1 MANQGREPKTAKAL
15 MSGREIEI
23 KNQVN
28 PEVDGSGHWEIN
40 GASVKFVP
48 QGGDCQCDCDC
59 DK

>member
-28 PEVDGSGHWEIN
+28 PEIDGSGHWEIN
-40 GASVKFVP
+40 GDSVKFVP
-48 QGGDCQCDCDC
+48 QGGDCEC
-59 DK
+59 K

>member
-15 MSGREIEI
+15 MSDRDIEI

-40 GASVKFVP
+40 GSSVKFVP
-48 QGGDCQCDCDC
+48 QGGDCQCDCD
-59 DK
+59 K